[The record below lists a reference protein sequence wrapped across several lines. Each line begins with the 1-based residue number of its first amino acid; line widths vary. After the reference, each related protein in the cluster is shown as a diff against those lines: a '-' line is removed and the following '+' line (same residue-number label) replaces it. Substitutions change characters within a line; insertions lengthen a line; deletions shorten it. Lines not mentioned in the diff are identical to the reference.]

1 MIGPPPKNDPFYRL
15 PLTAIE
21 SAIMY
26 YDCEKVHYY
35 YEVYYYN
42 INPIMLA
49 RNQLAR
55 VVTRASHPL
64 HGTKYFALVVYI
76 QGRFKAATK

>member
-26 YDCEKVHYY
+26 YACKKVHYY
-35 YEVYYYN
+35 YKVYYYN

-49 RNQLAR
+49 RN
-55 VVTRASHPL
+55 
-64 HGTKYFALVVYI
+64 
-76 QGRFKAATK
+76 